1 MTLST
6 GEIEDGSVIEFAD
19 SGGRWFAQ
27 QRRLSDRSVVGRRK
41 CENNEEDCQ
50 HSKRRPAILGRP
62 WNPTESMLW
71 SATAVSVAVTAVSFT
86 AVSWPIFVI
95 ANVMVALTYATIGVL
110 VGALF
115 GRLGGRYLLL
125 LLPFIDIGLAQNAM
139 YDIAT
144 PAWGR
149 FLPSHGAVKGDDGR
163 GVHGILR

>member
-1 MTLST
+1 
-6 GEIEDGSVIEFAD
+6 
-19 SGGRWFAQ
+19 
-27 QRRLSDRSVVGRRK
+27 
-41 CENNEEDCQ
+41 
-50 HSKRRPAILGRP
+50 
-62 WNPTESMLW
+62 MLW

-139 YDIAT
+139 FDIAT

-149 FLPSHGAVKGDDGR
+149 FLPSHGAVKVMMDGAFTASFDEVGALALAFVWLGALGFLAALAFR
-163 GVHGILR
+163 RVTVS